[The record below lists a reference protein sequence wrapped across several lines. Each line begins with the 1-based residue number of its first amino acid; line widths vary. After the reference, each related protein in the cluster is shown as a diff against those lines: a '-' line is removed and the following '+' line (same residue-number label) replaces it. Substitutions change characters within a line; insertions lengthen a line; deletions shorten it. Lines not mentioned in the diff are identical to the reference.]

1 MKKFAILAVVFAF
14 AGVML
19 AGCPGANNAAKPS
32 NAAPSN
38 TTAPANNG

>member
-19 AGCPGANNAAKPS
+19 AGCPQANNAPKTNTPPANNAA
-32 NAAPSN
+32 
-38 TTAPANNG
+38 PAN

>member
-19 AGCPGANNAAKPS
+19 AGCPAANNAKPTNAPVNGA
-32 NAAPSN
+32 NAAK
-38 TTAPANNG
+38 

>member
-19 AGCPGANNAAKPS
+19 AGCPGANNAAKPA
-32 NAAPSN
+32 NTPSN
-38 TTAPANNG
+38 TPAPANNG

>member
-19 AGCPGANNAAKPS
+19 AGCPGPNNAAKPS
-32 NAAPSN
+32 NTGTGNA
-38 TTAPANNG
+38 APANNG

>member
-19 AGCPGANNAAKPS
+19 AGCPTANNTK
-32 NAAPSN
+32 APSN
-38 TTAPANNG
+38 TGGNTAAPANNG

>member
-19 AGCPGANNAAKPS
+19 AGCPTANQAPKSNGGTNAGGNAA
-32 NAAPSN
+32 
-38 TTAPANNG
+38 NG

>member
-19 AGCPGANNAAKPS
+19 AGCPGANNTAKPATNG
-32 NAAPSN
+32 NAPA
-38 TTAPANNG
+38 APANNG